1 MNFFQAWVLTIG
13 IETIILFLLFRKRYY
28 LDIIVRNSVLA
39 SSLTLPFVWFVFPLF
54 GLPWM
59 LQTAI
64 SEFFAFSA
72 EALLYTWLFPGLG
85 IKNACLASFACN
97 FLSFSAGLL
106 FL

>member
-1 MNFFQAWVLTIG
+1 MNFTQAWILTIA
-13 IETIILFLLFRKRYY
+13 IETVLLLLLLRKKYQLGLIIG
-28 LDIIVRNSVLA
+28 NSAIA
-39 SSLTLPFVWFVFPLF
+39 STLTLPFVWFVFPML

-59 LQTAI
+59 VQTAI

-72 EALLYTWLFPGLG
+72 EALLYTWLFPRLG
-85 IKNACLASFACN
+85 IQNACFVSFACN